1 MNVFTVFKWKWQ
13 KEHDGDGCVIISWFV
28 FVFVYLQK
36 PDVQVKKFQ
45 QTVTKKFVI

>member
-28 FVFVYLQK
+28 FVYLQK